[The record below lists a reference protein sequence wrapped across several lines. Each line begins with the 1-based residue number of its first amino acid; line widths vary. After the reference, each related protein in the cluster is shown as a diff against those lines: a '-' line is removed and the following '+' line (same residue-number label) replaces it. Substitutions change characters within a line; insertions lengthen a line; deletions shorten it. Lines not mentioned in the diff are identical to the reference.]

1 MKIKFEVFGKPMGK
15 ERHRDTWNGRKYTPP
30 KTQTREDEIRWA
42 YKQKYGNYRFPKGT
56 CLELLVVAVFPIPK
70 SAPKY
75 KQKLMLSGE
84 IRPDVKPDYDN
95 IAKIVSDALNKV
107 AYDDDKSIVDSTQR
121 KFYGENPRTII
132 ILQEAKPLER
142 SQI

>member
-1 MKIKFEVFGKPMGK
+1 MRFSVNLWAKSDIVTLGTAENTRHPKRKL
-15 ERHRDTWNGRKYTPP
+15 ER
-30 KTQTREDEIRWA
+30 TRSDGLTSRNTEITD
-42 YKQKYGNYRFPKGT
+42 FPKAHASSCWSLPSSLSRRAHRNT
-56 CLELLVVAVFPIPK
+56 
-70 SAPKY
+70 SRN
-75 KQKLMLSGE
+75 SGE